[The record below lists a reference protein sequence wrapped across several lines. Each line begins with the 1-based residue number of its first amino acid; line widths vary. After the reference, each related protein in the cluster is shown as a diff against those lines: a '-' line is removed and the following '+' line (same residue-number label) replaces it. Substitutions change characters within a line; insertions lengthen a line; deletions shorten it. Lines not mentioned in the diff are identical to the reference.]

1 MADASADGVRDKV
14 SARDILVRDAALL
27 TDTVREAGA
36 LALSLFRTEL
46 KNWTKG
52 ASSPV
57 SEADIAVN
65 DLLERR
71 LRSATPD
78 YGWLSEESAD
88 DEQRLGKR
96 LVWIVDP
103 IDGTRG
109 YLAGRED
116 WCVSVA
122 LVEDASPLLA
132 AVFAPASDE
141 FFFAARGQG
150 AARNRVPVYATVGTE
165 MDFSRVA
172 GPKPL
177 VERLSRSSDEVT
189 LHPRI
194 GSLALRLCR
203 VAQGSLDAAFAGGQS
218 RDWDLA
224 AANLIVQEANG
235 NMTTLSGDKILYN
248 RREVTHGVLV
258 AAGRDRHA
266 RIIEHFRNRTV
277 ALSAS
282 IARVILLAGHR
293 VRKRNHAR

>member
-1 MADASADGVRDKV
+1 LADADAEVLTRE
-14 SARDILVRDAALL
+14 ARLL
-27 TDTVREAGA
+27 KDTVRQAGR

-65 DLLERR
+65 DLLESR
-71 LRSATPD
+71 LRSASPD

-88 DEQRLGKR
+88 DETRLEKR
-96 LVWIVDP
+96 SVWIVDP

-122 LVEDASPLLA
+122 LVEDATPVLA
-132 AVFAPASDE
+132 AVFAPTSDE
-141 FFFAARGQG
+141 FFFAMRGQG
-150 AARNRVPVYATVGTE
+150 ASRNDVSIHATSGTD
-165 MDFSRVA
+165 MDFSRIA

-177 VERLSRSSDEVT
+177 VERLNRSGSEIT
-189 LHPRI
+189 LHRRI
-194 GSLALRLCR
+194 GSLALRLCW
-203 VAQGSLDAAFAGGQS
+203 VAQGRLDAAFAGGQS

-235 NMTTLSGDKILYN
+235 KMTTLSGDTILYN
-248 RREVTHGVLV
+248 RREVAHGVLV

-266 RIIEHFRNRTV
+266 GIVSHFRSSP
-277 ALSAS
+277 LP
-282 IARVILLAGHR
+282 
-293 VRKRNHAR
+293 

>member
-1 MADASADGVRDKV
+1 LADVSAERAHDGVATGDMT
-14 SARDILVRDAALL
+14 RDAALL

-57 SEADIAVN
+57 SEADIRVN
-65 DLLERR
+65 DLLESK

-78 YGWLSEESAD
+78 YGWLSEESVD
-88 DEQRLGKR
+88 DDKRLGKR
-96 LVWIVDP
+96 LTWIVDP

-122 LVEDASPLLA
+122 LVEDATPVLA
-132 AVFAPASDE
+132 AVFVPVSDE
-141 FFFAARGQG
+141 FFFAVRGQG
-150 AARNRVPVYATVGTE
+150 ATLNGVSVAAATGTAL
-165 MDFSRVA
+165 DFSRVA

-177 VERLSRSSDEVT
+177 VERLNASSEEIV

-235 NMTTLSGDKILYN
+235 NMTALSGDAILYN

-266 RIIEHFRNRTV
+266 RIVEHFRNHP
-277 ALSAS
+277 LP
-282 IARVILLAGHR
+282 
-293 VRKRNHAR
+293 

>member
-1 MADASADGVRDKV
+1 MDASAGAMSDKPPARADIPQRD
-14 SARDILVRDAALL
+14 SALL
-27 TDTVREAGA
+27 MATVREAGA

-46 KNWTKG
+46 KNWIKG

-57 SEADIAVN
+57 SDADIAVN

-88 DEQRLGKR
+88 DSSRLQRR

-109 YLAGRED
+109 YLAGKED

-122 LVEDASPLLA
+122 LVENESPILA

-141 FFFAARGQG
+141 FFFAARGRG
-150 AARNRVPVYATVGTE
+150 ASCNGVAIHATLGTE
-165 MDFSRVA
+165 LDFSRVA

-177 VERLSRSSDEVT
+177 VERLRKTADDIV

-203 VAQGSLDAAFAGGQS
+203 VADGRLDAAFAGGQS

-224 AANLIVQEANG
+224 AADLIVHEADG
-235 NMTTLSGDKILYN
+235 NMTALAGDAILYN
-248 RREVTHGVLV
+248 RPEVTHGVLV

-266 RIIEHFRNRTV
+266 GIIEHFRSRP
-277 ALSAS
+277 LP
-282 IARVILLAGHR
+282 
-293 VRKRNHAR
+293 

>member
-1 MADASADGVRDKV
+1 MADV
-14 SARDILVRDAALL
+14 SAERVHDGILAREKLARDAALL

-36 LALSLFRTEL
+36 LALSLFGTTL

-57 SEADIAVN
+57 SEADIRTN
-65 DLLERR
+65 DLLESR
-71 LRSATPD
+71 LRTAAPD
-78 YGWLSEESAD
+78 YGWLSEESVD
-88 DEQRLGKR
+88 DDKRLGKR
-96 LVWIVDP
+96 LTWIVDP

-122 LVEDASPLLA
+122 LVEDATPVLA
-132 AVFAPASDE
+132 AVFVPVSDE
-141 FFFAARGQG
+141 FFFAVRGQG
-150 AARNRVPVYATVGTE
+150 ATLNGVCVGAATGAE
-165 MDFSRVA
+165 LDFSRVA

-177 VERLSRSSDEVT
+177 VERLNASSGDTV

-203 VAQGSLDAAFAGGQS
+203 VAHGGLEAAFAGGQS

-235 NMTTLSGDKILYN
+235 SMTALSGDPILYN

-266 RIIEHFRNRTV
+266 RIVEHFRNHP
-277 ALSAS
+277 LP
-282 IARVILLAGHR
+282 
-293 VRKRNHAR
+293 

>member
-1 MADASADGVRDKV
+1 LLRD
-14 SARDILVRDAALL
+14 S
-27 TDTVREAGA
+27 VREAGA

-57 SEADIAVN
+57 SEADIRVN

-71 LRSATPD
+71 LRSPTPD
-78 YGWLSEESAD
+78 YGWLSEESVD
-88 DEQRLGKR
+88 DEQRLGKH

-122 LVEDASPLLA
+122 LVEDATPVLA
-132 AVFAPASDE
+132 AVFVPASDE
-141 FFFAARGQG
+141 FFFAMRGQG
-150 AARNRVPVYATVGTE
+150 AALNDVPVCAAAGTE
-165 MDFSRVA
+165 LDFSRVA

-177 VERLSRSSDEVT
+177 VERLSRSGDAIV

-235 NMTTLSGDKILYN
+235 RMTALSGDTILYN

-266 RIIEHFRNRTV
+266 RIVEHFRNRP
-277 ALSAS
+277 LP
-282 IARVILLAGHR
+282 
-293 VRKRNHAR
+293 

>member
-1 MADASADGVRDKV
+1 MN
-14 SARDILVRDAALL
+14 RDAALL
-27 TDTVREAGA
+27 RQTVQEAGA

-65 DLLERR
+65 DLLEQR

-78 YGWLSEESAD
+78 YGWLSEESVD
-88 DEQRLGKR
+88 DEERLGKR

-122 LVEDASPLLA
+122 LVEDASPVLA

-150 AARNRVPVYATVGTE
+150 AARNNVPVNATPGTE
-165 MDFSRVA
+165 LDFSRLA

-177 VERLSRSSDEVT
+177 VERLSPSPAEIT

-235 NMTTLSGDKILYN
+235 NMTALSGDRIRYN

-266 RIIEHFRNRTV
+266 RIVEHFRNRP
-277 ALSAS
+277 LP
-282 IARVILLAGHR
+282 
-293 VRKRNHAR
+293 

>member
-1 MADASADGVRDKV
+1 MADADGAGYL
-14 SARDILVRDAALL
+14 ARDTELL
-27 TDTVREAGA
+27 KTTVREAGA
-36 LALSLFRTEL
+36 LALSLFRTDL

-65 DLLERR
+65 DLLEQR
-71 LRSATPD
+71 LRAATPE

-88 DEQRLGKR
+88 DEQRLGKS

-122 LVEDASPLLA
+122 LVEDAAPVLA
-132 AVFAPASDE
+132 AVYAPVGDE
-141 FFFAARGQG
+141 FFFARSGQG
-150 AARNRVPVYATVGTE
+150 ATRNGVAVHATAGTVL
-165 MDFSRVA
+165 DFTRIA

-177 VERLSRSSDEVT
+177 AQRLNPSSGEVS

-194 GSLALRLCR
+194 ASLALRLCR
-203 VAQGSLDAAFAGGQS
+203 VAQGNLDVAFAGGNS

-224 AANLIVQEANG
+224 AANLIVQEADG
-235 NMTTLSGDKILYN
+235 RMTTLSGDAIPYN
-248 RREVTHGVLV
+248 RREVAHGVLV

-266 RIIEHFRNRTV
+266 SIVSHFRDRPPP
-277 ALSAS
+277 
-282 IARVILLAGHR
+282 
-293 VRKRNHAR
+293 

>member
-1 MADASADGVRDKV
+1 LPDVDRSLSAL
-14 SARDILVRDAALL
+14 ATALAE
-27 TDTVREAGA
+27 TVRAAGDVA
-36 LALSLFRTEL
+36 LKTFQQPLRQ
-46 KNWTKG
+46 WIKG
-52 ASSPV
+52 ESSPV

-65 DLLERR
+65 EFLRERLLG
-71 LRSATPD
+71 LASG
-78 YGWLSEESAD
+78 YGWLSEENED
-88 DEQRLGKR
+88 DQARLEAAN
-96 LVWIVDP
+96 VWIVDP

-122 LVEDASPLLA
+122 LVEDASPVLA

-150 AARNRVPVYATVGTE
+150 TTRNDVALQATSGTVL
-165 MDFSRVA
+165 DFSRVA

-177 VERLSRSSDEVT
+177 VERLKTEAGDIT

-194 GSLALRLCR
+194 ASLALRLCR
-203 VAQGSLDAAFAGGQS
+203 VAQGSLDVAFAGGQS

-235 NMTTLSGDKILYN
+235 MMTALSGDAILYN
-248 RREVTHGVLV
+248 RREVAHGVLV

-266 RIIEHFRNRTV
+266 GIVSHFRNRP
-277 ALSAS
+277 LP
-282 IARVILLAGHR
+282 
-293 VRKRNHAR
+293 

>member
-1 MADASADGVRDKV
+1 MADANAARMHDG
-14 SARDILVRDAALL
+14 ILARDAALL
-27 TDTVREAGA
+27 SDTVREAGA
-36 LALSLFRTEL
+36 LALALFRTDL

-65 DLLERR
+65 ELLEER

-78 YGWLSEESAD
+78 YGWLSEESVD
-88 DEQRLGKR
+88 DESRLGKR

-122 LVEDASPLLA
+122 LVEDASPVLA

-150 AARNRVPVYATVGTE
+150 AARNHVQVRTTPGTE
-165 MDFSRVA
+165 LEFSRVA

-177 VERLSRSSDEVT
+177 VERLNRSSGEIT

-235 NMTTLSGDKILYN
+235 NMTALSGDTILYN
-248 RREVTHGVLV
+248 RREVAHGVLV

-266 RIIEHFRNRTV
+266 RIVEHFRTRP
-277 ALSAS
+277 LP
-282 IARVILLAGHR
+282 
-293 VRKRNHAR
+293 

>member
-1 MADASADGVRDKV
+1 MGSECQIHSTSGSINVDGVDSKIIPRDQ
-14 SARDILVRDAALL
+14 ARRHAALL
-27 TDTVREAGA
+27 AETVREAGA

-46 KNWTKG
+46 KNWIKG

-65 DLLERR
+65 ELIAGR
-71 LRSATPD
+71 LTAATPD

-88 DEQRLGKR
+88 DEGRLDKR
-96 LVWIVDP
+96 FVWIVDP
-103 IDGTRG
+103 IDGTRA

-122 LVEDASPLLA
+122 LVEGARPVLA
-132 AVFAPASDE
+132 AVFAPASNE
-141 FFFAARGQG
+141 FFFAQRSRGSLLNG
-150 AARNRVPVYATVGTE
+150 APIHATSGTNL
-165 MDFSRVA
+165 DFSRLA

-177 VERLSRSSDEVT
+177 VERLNRTADEIS

-203 VAQGSLDAAFAGGQS
+203 VAQGRLDAAFAGGQS

-224 AANLIVQEANG
+224 AADLIVQEANG
-235 NMTTLSGDKILYN
+235 KMTALSGDDIPYN

-266 RIIEHFRNRTV
+266 SIVEHFRTRS
-277 ALSAS
+277 LP
-282 IARVILLAGHR
+282 
-293 VRKRNHAR
+293 

>member
-1 MADASADGVRDKV
+1 LADASAGSVHSRVLSRD
-14 SARDILVRDAALL
+14 RLTRDAALL
-27 TDTVREAGA
+27 TEAVREAGT
-36 LALSLFRTEL
+36 LARLMFRTEL

-65 DLLERR
+65 DLLENR

-88 DEQRLGKR
+88 EEARLGKP

-122 LVEDASPLLA
+122 LVEDAAPLLA
-132 AVFAPASDE
+132 AVFAPVSDE
-141 FFFAARGQG
+141 FFFASRGAG
-150 AARNRVPVYATVGTE
+150 AVRNDVPVRATSGTGL
-165 MDFSRVA
+165 DFSRIA

-177 VERLSRSSDEVT
+177 VERLNRGPDEIS
-189 LHPRI
+189 LYPRI

-203 VAQGSLDAAFAGGQS
+203 VAEGRLDAAFAGGQS

-235 NMTTLSGDKILYN
+235 NMTALSGDTILYN

-266 RIIEHFRNRTV
+266 SIVEHFRSRP
-277 ALSAS
+277 LP
-282 IARVILLAGHR
+282 
-293 VRKRNHAR
+293 

>member
-1 MADASADGVRDKV
+1 LADADTDDRIK
-14 SARDILVRDAALL
+14 ARDAVLL
-27 TDTVREAGA
+27 SKTVREAGA

-65 DLLERR
+65 DLLEER

-78 YGWLSEESAD
+78 YGWLSEESVD
-88 DEQRLGKR
+88 DEARLGKR

-103 IDGTRG
+103 IDGTRA
-109 YLAGRED
+109 YLAHRED

-122 LVEDASPLLA
+122 LVEDSSPVLA
-132 AVFAPASDE
+132 AVFAPATDE
-141 FFFAARGQG
+141 FFFAGRGQ
-150 AARNRVPVYATVGTE
+150 AATLNDQPVRAAAGVDL
-165 MDFSRVA
+165 DFSRIA

-177 VERLSRSSDEVT
+177 VQTLSPSPDDIT

-203 VAQGSLDAAFAGGQS
+203 VAQGNLDAAFAGGQS

-224 AANLIVQEANG
+224 AANLIVQEADG
-235 NMTTLSGDKILYN
+235 KMSALSGDAIEYN
-248 RREVTHGVLV
+248 RREVVHGTLV

-266 RIIEHFRNRTV
+266 RIVEHFRNRP
-277 ALSAS
+277 
-282 IARVILLAGHR
+282 
-293 VRKRNHAR
+293 VR

>member
-1 MADASADGVRDKV
+1 LADASAGRVDDGILTRDV
-14 SARDILVRDAALL
+14 TLL
-27 TDTVREAGA
+27 TDSVREAGA

-65 DLLERR
+65 DLLEQR

-78 YGWLSEESAD
+78 YGWLSEESVD
-88 DEQRLGKR
+88 DDSRLGR
-96 LVWIVDP
+96 HFVWIVDP

-122 LVEDASPLLA
+122 LVEDATPVLA

-150 AARNRVPVYATVGTE
+150 ARRNGVPIRATGGTE
-165 MDFSRVA
+165 LDFPRIA

-177 VERLSRSSDEVT
+177 VERLNRSAGDIV

-224 AANLIVQEANG
+224 AANLIVQEADG
-235 NMTTLSGDKILYN
+235 NMTALSGDAIPYN

-266 RIIEHFRNRTV
+266 RIVEHFRNRP
-277 ALSAS
+277 LP
-282 IARVILLAGHR
+282 
-293 VRKRNHAR
+293 

>member
-1 MADASADGVRDKV
+1 LGDASAERVHER
-14 SARDILVRDAALL
+14 ILRRDAALL
-27 TDTVREAGA
+27 REAVREAGL

-65 DLLERR
+65 DLLEAR
-71 LRSATPD
+71 LRAATPD
-78 YGWLSEESAD
+78 YGWLSEESVD
-88 DEQRLGKR
+88 DEHRLGKP

-122 LVEDASPLLA
+122 LVEDASPVLA
-132 AVFAPASDE
+132 AVFAPVTDE

-150 AARNRVPVYATVGTE
+150 AERNRLRVHATEGTE
-165 MDFSRVA
+165 LDFARVA

-177 VERLSRSSDEVT
+177 VERLNRSSGEIA

-224 AANLIVQEANG
+224 AANLIVQEADG
-235 NMTTLSGDKILYN
+235 NMTALSGDTISYN

-266 RIIEHFRNRTV
+266 RIVEHFRNRP
-277 ALSAS
+277 LP
-282 IARVILLAGHR
+282 
-293 VRKRNHAR
+293 

>member
-1 MADASADGVRDKV
+1 LADV
-14 SARDILVRDAALL
+14 SASVHNRILGDNVLTRDAALL
-27 TDTVREAGA
+27 ADTVREAGA

-57 SEADIAVN
+57 SEADIRVN
-65 DLLERR
+65 DLLESK

-88 DEQRLGKR
+88 DETRLGKH

-103 IDGTRG
+103 IDGTRS

-116 WCVSVA
+116 WCVSAA
-122 LVEDASPLLA
+122 LVEDGAPLLA

-141 FFFAARGQG
+141 FFFAARGHG
-150 AARNRVPVYATVGTE
+150 AALNDVPIHATAGTE
-165 MDFSRVA
+165 LDFSRVA

-177 VERLSRSSDEVT
+177 VQRLSLASGEII

-203 VAQGSLDAAFAGGQS
+203 VAQGSLDAAFVGGQS
-218 RDWDLA
+218 HDWDLA
-224 AANLIVQEANG
+224 AANLIVQEADG
-235 NMTTLSGDKILYN
+235 NMTALSGDPISYN
-248 RREVTHGVLV
+248 RLEVTHGALV

-266 RIIEHFRNRTV
+266 RIVEHSRNR
-277 ALSAS
+277 APP
-282 IARVILLAGHR
+282 
-293 VRKRNHAR
+293 

>member
-1 MADASADGVRDKV
+1 LADASGASVDDG
-14 SARDILVRDAALL
+14 ILVRDAALL
-27 TDTVREAGA
+27 RDTVLQAGA
-36 LALSLFRTEL
+36 LGLSLFRTEL
-46 KNWTKG
+46 RNWTKG

-65 DLLERR
+65 DLLEQR

-78 YGWLSEESAD
+78 YGWLSEESVD
-88 DEQRLGKR
+88 DESRLGKR

-116 WCVSVA
+116 WCVSAA
-122 LVEDASPLLA
+122 LVEDDSPVLA
-132 AVFAPASDE
+132 AVFAPATEE

-150 AARNRVPVYATVGTE
+150 AACNGVPVHATAGTDL
-165 MDFSRVA
+165 DFSRIA

-177 VERLSRSSDEVT
+177 VERLNRFGGEIT

-224 AANLIVQEANG
+224 AANLIVQEAEG
-235 NMTTLSGDKILYN
+235 NMTALSGDPILYN
-248 RREVTHGVLV
+248 RRDVVHGVLV

-266 RIIEHFRNRTV
+266 RIVEHFRNRP
-277 ALSAS
+277 LP
-282 IARVILLAGHR
+282 
-293 VRKRNHAR
+293 

>member
-1 MADASADGVRDKV
+1 MADVDAERAHDGIVTREM
-14 SARDILVRDAALL
+14 LTRDAALL
-27 TDTVREAGA
+27 TDAVREAGA

-57 SEADIAVN
+57 SEADIRVN
-65 DLLERR
+65 DLLESR

-78 YGWLSEESAD
+78 YGWLSEESVD
-88 DEQRLGKR
+88 NDQRLGKR
-96 LVWIVDP
+96 LTWIVDP

-122 LVEDASPLLA
+122 LVEDATPVLA
-132 AVFAPASDE
+132 AVFVPVSDE
-141 FFFAARGQG
+141 FFFAVRGQG
-150 AARNRVPVYATVGTE
+150 ATLNGVSVAAATGAE
-165 MDFSRVA
+165 LDFPRVA

-177 VERLSRSSDEVT
+177 VERLNASTGDTV

-203 VAQGSLDAAFAGGQS
+203 VAHGGLDAAFAGGQS

-235 NMTTLSGDKILYN
+235 NMTALSGDTILYN

-266 RIIEHFRNRTV
+266 RIVEHFRNHP
-277 ALSAS
+277 LP
-282 IARVILLAGHR
+282 
-293 VRKRNHAR
+293 

>member
-1 MADASADGVRDKV
+1 
-14 SARDILVRDAALL
+14 
-27 TDTVREAGA
+27 
-36 LALSLFRTEL
+36 
-46 KNWTKG
+46 
-52 ASSPV
+52 
-57 SEADIAVN
+57 
-65 DLLERR
+65 
-71 LRSATPD
+71 
-78 YGWLSEESAD
+78 
-88 DEQRLGKR
+88 
-96 LVWIVDP
+96 
-103 IDGTRG
+103 
-109 YLAGRED
+109 
-116 WCVSVA
+116 
-122 LVEDASPLLA
+122 
-132 AVFAPASDE
+132 VFAPASDE
-141 FFFAARGQG
+141 FFFAVRGQG

-266 RIIEHFRNRTV
+266 RIIEHFRNRT
-277 ALSAS
+277 SP
-282 IARVILLAGHR
+282 
-293 VRKRNHAR
+293 

>member
-1 MADASADGVRDKV
+1 MPSPDAMPL
-14 SARDILVRDAALL
+14 AREAMLL
-27 TDTVREAGA
+27 KDTVRQAGR

-46 KNWTKG
+46 KNWIKG

-65 DLLERR
+65 DLLESK

-88 DEQRLGKR
+88 DELRLGKP
-96 LVWIVDP
+96 LTWIVDP
-103 IDGTRG
+103 IDGTRA

-116 WCVSVA
+116 WCVSAA
-122 LVEDASPLLA
+122 LVEGASPVLA

-141 FFFAARGQG
+141 FFFATRGQG
-150 AARNRVPVYATVGTE
+150 ATRNDVPIHATTGPDLE
-165 MDFSRVA
+165 FSRIA

-177 VERLSRSSDEVT
+177 VERLNPSGGEIT

-203 VAQGSLDAAFAGGQS
+203 VAQGHLDAAFAGGQS

-224 AANLIVQEANG
+224 AANLIVQEADG
-235 NMTTLSGDKILYN
+235 KMTTLSGDTILYN
-248 RREVTHGVLV
+248 RREVAHGVLV

-266 RIIEHFRNRTV
+266 RIVGQFRDR
-277 ALSAS
+277 S
-282 IARVILLAGHR
+282 
-293 VRKRNHAR
+293 

>member
-1 MADASADGVRDKV
+1 MADADRAQGATA
-14 SARDILVRDAALL
+14 ARDIRLL
-27 TDTVREAGA
+27 HDTVHEAGR
-36 LALSLFRTEL
+36 LALSMFRTEL

-65 DLLERR
+65 DLLEAR
-71 LRSATPD
+71 LRTATPD

-88 DEQRLGKR
+88 DEERLGKP

-122 LVEDASPLLA
+122 LVEHERPVLA
-132 AVFAPASDE
+132 AVYAPVTDE
-141 FFFAARGQG
+141 LFFAARGQG
-150 AARNRVPVYATVGTE
+150 ASLNDRPIVVTGGTAL
-165 MDFSRVA
+165 DFARVA

-177 VERLSRSSDEVT
+177 VERLKQTPQEIV

-194 GSLALRLCR
+194 ASLALRLCR
-203 VAQGSLDAAFAGGQS
+203 VAQGYLDAAFAGGQS

-224 AANLIVQEANG
+224 AANLIVQEADG
-235 NMTTLSGDKILYN
+235 RMTALSGDTILYN
-248 RREVTHGVLV
+248 RREVAHGMLV

-266 RIIEHFRNRTV
+266 SIVSHFRSRP
-277 ALSAS
+277 LP
-282 IARVILLAGHR
+282 
-293 VRKRNHAR
+293 

>member
-1 MADASADGVRDKV
+1 LADA
-14 SARDILVRDAALL
+14 DAEVLREAKLL
-27 TDTVREAGA
+27 RDTVRQAGS

-65 DLLERR
+65 DLLASK

-78 YGWLSEESAD
+78 FGWLSEESAD
-88 DEQRLGKR
+88 DAARLGKH
-96 LVWIVDP
+96 LTWIVDP

-116 WCVSVA
+116 WCVSAA
-122 LVEDASPLLA
+122 LVADTSPVLA

-141 FFFAARGQG
+141 FFFAMRGQG
-150 AARNRVPVYATVGTE
+150 ATRNDVPIHATGGTDL
-165 MDFSRVA
+165 DFSRVA

-177 VERLSRSSDEVT
+177 VERLSRPGEEIT

-203 VAQGSLDAAFAGGQS
+203 VAQGNLDAAFAGGQS

-224 AANLIVQEANG
+224 AANLIVQEADG
-235 NMTTLSGDKILYN
+235 KMTTLSGDTILYN
-248 RREVTHGVLV
+248 RREVAHGVLV

-266 RIIEHFRNRTV
+266 SIVSHFRSRP
-277 ALSAS
+277 LP
-282 IARVILLAGHR
+282 
-293 VRKRNHAR
+293 

>member
-1 MADASADGVRDKV
+1 MADANAD
-14 SARDILVRDAALL
+14 ARSDDNPARADILQRDAALL
-27 TDTVREAGA
+27 AATVREAGA
-36 LALSLFRTEL
+36 LAHSLFRTEL

-57 SEADIAVN
+57 SDADIAVN
-65 DLLERR
+65 DLIERR

-88 DEQRLGKR
+88 DPSRLERR

-103 IDGTRG
+103 IDGTRN
-109 YLAGRED
+109 YLAGKED

-122 LVEDASPLLA
+122 LVENETPLLA

-141 FFFAARGQG
+141 FFFAARGHGASCNG
-150 AARNRVPVYATVGTE
+150 AALRAATGTE
-165 MDFSRVA
+165 LDFSRVA

-177 VERLSRSSDEVT
+177 VERLKKTTNDIV

-203 VAQGSLDAAFAGGQS
+203 VADGRLDAAFAGGQS

-224 AANLIVQEANG
+224 AADLIVHEADG
-235 NMTTLSGDKILYN
+235 NMTALSGDAILYN
-248 RREVTHGVLV
+248 RPEVTHGVLV

-266 RIIEHFRNRTV
+266 TIIEHFRSRP
-277 ALSAS
+277 LP
-282 IARVILLAGHR
+282 
-293 VRKRNHAR
+293 

>member
-1 MADASADGVRDKV
+1 MADADTLEGIKA
-14 SARDILVRDAALL
+14 RDAALL
-27 TDTVREAGA
+27 MDTVREAGA

-65 DLLERR
+65 DLVESR

-88 DEQRLGKR
+88 DETRLGKPMT
-96 LVWIVDP
+96 WIVDP
-103 IDGTRG
+103 IDGTRA

-116 WCVSVA
+116 WCVSIA
-122 LVEDASPLLA
+122 LVADATPVLA
-132 AVFAPASDE
+132 AVFAPATDE
-141 FFFAARGQG
+141 FFFAIRGQG
-150 AARNRVPVYATVGTE
+150 ATCNDKRVLATAGIDL
-165 MDFSRVA
+165 DFSRMA

-177 VERLSRSSDEVT
+177 VQWLSPSSDEIA
-189 LHPRI
+189 LFPRI

-203 VAQGSLDAAFAGGQS
+203 VAEGSLDAAFAGGQS

-224 AANLIVQEANG
+224 AANLIVQEADG
-235 NMTTLSGDKILYN
+235 RMTALSGDTIEYN

-258 AAGRDRHA
+258 AAGQDRHA
-266 RIIEHFRNRTV
+266 RIVEHFRNRP
-277 ALSAS
+277 LP
-282 IARVILLAGHR
+282 
-293 VRKRNHAR
+293 

>member
-1 MADASADGVRDKV
+1 MSG
-14 SARDILVRDAALL
+14 DAAARAAILARESALL
-27 TDTVREAGA
+27 GAAGREAGA
-36 LALSLFRTEL
+36 LAHSLFRTEL

-88 DEQRLGKR
+88 DGQRLGKR

-109 YLAGRED
+109 YLAGKED

-122 LVEDASPLLA
+122 LVENESPLLA

-141 FFFAARGQG
+141 FFFAARGKGATCNG
-150 AARNRVPVYATVGTE
+150 AALRATSGAE
-165 MDFSRVA
+165 LDFSRVA

-177 VERLSRSSDEVT
+177 VERLKKTLGDIT

-203 VAQGSLDAAFAGGQS
+203 VAD
-218 RDWDLA
+218 
-224 AANLIVQEANG
+224 
-235 NMTTLSGDKILYN
+235 
-248 RREVTHGVLV
+248 
-258 AAGRDRHA
+258 
-266 RIIEHFRNRTV
+266 
-277 ALSAS
+277 
-282 IARVILLAGHR
+282 
-293 VRKRNHAR
+293 

>member
-1 MADASADGVRDKV
+1 LADASADSLPHRNL
-14 SARDILVRDAALL
+14 ARDVLTRDAALL
-27 TDTVREAGA
+27 TDAVREAGA

-57 SEADIAVN
+57 SEADIRTN
-65 DLLERR
+65 DLLESR

-78 YGWLSEESAD
+78 YGWLSEESVD
-88 DEQRLGKR
+88 DEARLNR
-96 LVWIVDP
+96 PLVWIVDP

-122 LVEDASPLLA
+122 LVEEASPLLA
-132 AVFAPASDE
+132 AVFVPASDE
-141 FFFAARGQG
+141 FFFAMRGQG
-150 AARNRVPVYATVGTE
+150 ATRNGIRIHATSGTGL
-165 MDFSRVA
+165 DFSRVA

-177 VERLSRSSDEVT
+177 VERLNSSSEEIV

-203 VAQGSLDAAFAGGQS
+203 VAHGALDAAFAGGQS

-235 NMTTLSGDKILYN
+235 RMTALSGDTIAYN

-266 RIIEHFRNRTV
+266 SIVEHFRNRP
-277 ALSAS
+277 SA
-282 IARVILLAGHR
+282 
-293 VRKRNHAR
+293 